1 MTDNET
7 VRVAVTKDLTK
18 RLKMLSNIRGNK
30 ETQSALIGNLVDT
43 ELKRLGYTYKRYIN
57 EHNK

>member
-1 MTDNET
+1 MTDNT
-7 VRVAVTKDLTK
+7 LTTIKVTKDLTK

-30 ETQSALIGNLVDT
+30 ETQSALIGNLVDV
-43 ELKRLGYTYKRYIN
+43 ELKRLGYTYKRYVD